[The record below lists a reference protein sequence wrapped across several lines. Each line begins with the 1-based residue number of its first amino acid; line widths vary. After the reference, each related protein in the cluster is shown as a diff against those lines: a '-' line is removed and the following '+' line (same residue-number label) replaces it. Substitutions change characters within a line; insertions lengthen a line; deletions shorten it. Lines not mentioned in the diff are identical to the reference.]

1 MIKWWYNRWILTGQ
15 MLTFGFVWAC
25 LVNNSNGE
33 SVTFGMKT
41 IMNWWYR
48 YTVCPIFRHHI
59 FCLPWGT
66 VEIEWI
72 DASLLAWT
80 LWTMWEPKCRIGN
93 SRWVP
98 NLKSSLWPQ
107 HPHGKLVK
115 TATALGDDVIYM
127 HFYTTKSPRS
137 LVVQF
142 VFYMS
147 SLHCRCH

>member
-80 LWTMWEPKCRIGN
+80 FWTMWEPKCRIGN
-93 SRWVP
+93 STVGP
-98 NLKSSLWPQ
+98 QLKVIPLAAASTWQAGENSNCLGGWRYLYALLYHKIPTFAGGSVCFL
-107 HPHGKLVK
+107 HVK
-115 TATALGDDVIYM
+115 FAL
-127 HFYTTKSPRS
+127 
-137 LVVQF
+137 
-142 VFYMS
+142 
-147 SLHCRCH
+147 